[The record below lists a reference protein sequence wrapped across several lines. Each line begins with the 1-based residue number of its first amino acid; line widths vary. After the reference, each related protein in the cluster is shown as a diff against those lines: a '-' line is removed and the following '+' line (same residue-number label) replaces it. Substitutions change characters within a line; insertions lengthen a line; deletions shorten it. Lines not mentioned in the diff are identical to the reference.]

1 MRLHVMSGF
10 DIFSWAILEV
20 TSGGPSAQAVQ
31 AVAWAASLPRHESA
45 CKKSKKFQSISL
57 PAQAQADTA
66 IYWTTTTARPDS
78 ARRPGEKNTTS
89 PTLAAARHDAICKSL
104 LPSPGTASHRP
115 SPHAVT
121 LGRSHLGTWP
131 PPSPI
136 KDSTRQGAAAL
147 QQVGRLPGSTSR
159 LLQSADLPHLL
170 VVWFSNSNLWLV
182 ISSSL
187 IIIYKLIVFNN

>member
-1 MRLHVMSGF
+1 MFHRPPWS
-10 DIFSWAILEV
+10 V
-20 TSGGPSAQAVQ
+20 TAQPTKCELSRTGCGSGGPSAQAVQ

-66 IYWTTTTARPDS
+66 IYWTTATARPDS

-104 LPSPGTASHRP
+104 LPSPGTASHRS
-115 SPHAVT
+115 SPHAAT

-170 VVWFSNSNLWLV
+170 VV
-182 ISSSL
+182 
-187 IIIYKLIVFNN
+187 